1 MRRNRNFV
9 SCCAYAI
16 GKSQRTLIFV
26 LYADQHFSK
35 RVNLGDMRKVGSYG
49 FNSITLSF
57 ICILPD
63 RPRQF
68 GRLGRINLK
77 RTNMTNR
84 RFCRK
89 FCWSLSAG
97 IART

>member
-1 MRRNRNFV
+1 MRRNRSFV
-9 SCCAYAI
+9 LCCTDTI

-26 LYADQHFSK
+26 LYADQHFNK
-35 RVNLGDMRKVGSYG
+35 RVNLGDMRNVGIYG
-49 FNSITLSF
+49 FKSITLSF

-77 RTNMTNR
+77 GIV
-84 RFCRK
+84 K
-89 FCWSLSAG
+89 LSAIFAT
-97 IART
+97 IAGALDLKQP